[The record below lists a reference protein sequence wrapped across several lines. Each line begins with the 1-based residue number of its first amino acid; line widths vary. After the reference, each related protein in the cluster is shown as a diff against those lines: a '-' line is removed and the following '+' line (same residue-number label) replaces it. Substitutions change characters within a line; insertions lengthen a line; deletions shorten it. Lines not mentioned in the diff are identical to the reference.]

1 MSALITYRRTGRTM
15 KATGTIIEADPKR
28 GLFKVKPAHP
38 RWRSIWVG
46 VPEIQQAAGTYA
58 AKDTSPAPIPALAAM
73 VAGLQQLLDRQL
85 SL

>member
-1 MSALITYRRTGRTM
+1 MSTLITYRRTGRTM
-15 KATGTIIEADPKR
+15 KASGTIIEADPQR

-46 VPEIQQAAGTYA
+46 VPEIQQAAGTCSS
-58 AKDTSPAPIPALAAM
+58 KDTIPALAQM

-85 SL
+85 